1 MKDKPHHPSFFE
13 LPKRTETQI
22 IGRQF
27 LRSGTSVGDR
37 RTLAISHKKGRRDF
51 LQRASPLAW
60 TKKIAR
66 FHFDVLR
73 ILKTCKFPGRDDHG
87 VFSYKHAH
95 GSFPSTITSLFRRA
109 RFFPATS
116 TVVLLSRLRTTLFF

>member
-1 MKDKPHHPSFFE
+1 MKDSDLKVRTKRYALAVILLFSE

-73 ILKTCKFPGRDDHG
+73 IIKTCKF
-87 VFSYKHAH
+87 
-95 GSFPSTITSLFRRA
+95 
-109 RFFPATS
+109 
-116 TVVLLSRLRTTLFF
+116 RLKNCLNFWGETT